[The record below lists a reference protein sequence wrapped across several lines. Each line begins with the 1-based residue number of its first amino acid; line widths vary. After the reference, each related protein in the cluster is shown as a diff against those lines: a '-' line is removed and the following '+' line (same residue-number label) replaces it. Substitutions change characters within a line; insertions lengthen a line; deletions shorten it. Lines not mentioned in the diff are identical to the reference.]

1 MTASLPTSRNAYRRT
16 SSSTPSPKHTLVTEP
31 LPPLSA
37 TSVLIAIR
45 AVSLNFRDANIA
57 VGNNPWPVI
66 ARAIPCNDGAG
77 SVIAVGTSVT
87 TLKIGDRVAP
97 NIDTE
102 NITGRETKRSW
113 LSADEDGV
121 LADYVVFDER
131 VLSLLPEYLDWEEAC
146 TVPCAGVTAWM
157 ALKGVGIGG
166 TVLIQG
172 M

>member
-1 MTASLPTSRNAYRRT
+1 M
-16 SSSTPSPKHTLVTEP
+16 
-31 LPPLSA
+31 
-37 TSVLIAIR
+37 
-45 AVSLNFRDANIA
+45 
-57 VGNNPWPVI
+57 
-66 ARAIPCNDGAG
+66 
-77 SVIAVGTSVT
+77 
-87 TLKIGDRVAP
+87 LKIGDRVAP